1 MATRRLKP
9 WALPALLLAALAPG
23 NAKQT
28 FSSSQALSFGRF
40 AAVSGGTITV
50 TPAGA
55 RSRTGG
61 VTLLT
66 STATPAQF
74 TNTDNTNKY
83 QSAAVIISLP
93 ADGSVVLSSGASQ
106 MSLRTF
112 TSNPSGTGVMSG
124 GSLQISVG
132 ATLVVNANQPKGAYS
147 GSIPLTIQY
156 Q

>member
-1 MATRRLKP
+1 MASRRLKP

-40 AAVSGGTITV
+40 VAGTGGTIIV
-50 TPAGA
+50 TPAGV
-55 RSRTGG
+55 RTRTGG

-66 STATPAQF
+66 STPTAAKF
-74 TNTDNTNKY
+74 TATDNTPKN
-83 QSAAVIISLP
+83 QSGAIIITLP
-93 ADGSVVLSSGASQ
+93 ADGSVVMSSGADQ

-112 TSNPSGTGVMSG
+112 TSNPSGTGFMSG
-124 GSLQISVG
+124 GSLLISVG
-132 ATLVVNANQPKGAYS
+132 ATLVVNANQPRGNYS
-147 GSIPLTIQY
+147 GSIPVTVQY